1 MLIPSA
7 DAEQILIGWE
17 KKPLFVGSPVLN
29 GLSENPF
36 SCLVDCAQ
44 LLVIMDDNSI
54 LETTAGEFNESLDG
68 KHQDVRA
75 IYKRPT
81 DPIINQPIVKKRFV
95 RY

>member
-7 DAEQILIGWE
+7 EAAQILVGWE
-17 KKPLFVGSPVLN
+17 KKPLFVGSPFLN

-36 SCLVDCAQ
+36 SCLEDCAA
-44 LLVIMDDNSI
+44 LLVIMDDNRI
-54 LETTAGEFNESLDG
+54 LETTAGKFKESLDG

-81 DPIINQPIVKKRFV
+81 DPIINEPIVKKRFV
-95 RY
+95 R